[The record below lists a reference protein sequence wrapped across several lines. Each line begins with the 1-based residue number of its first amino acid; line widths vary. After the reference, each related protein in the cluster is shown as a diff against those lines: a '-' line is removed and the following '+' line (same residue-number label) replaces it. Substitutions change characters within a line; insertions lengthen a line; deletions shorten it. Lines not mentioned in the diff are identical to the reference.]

1 MTFRVT
7 TPLRFSQC
15 DPAGIAYYP
24 RYFELLDWAIEDWTA
39 AVLPV
44 SRVAM
49 HRDHGLGL
57 PTVDL
62 QAKFVAISRFGDSL
76 EIAID
81 VAEVGRSSVR
91 FDAAVSCAGEARFA
105 VGYTQVLMALDVPRA
120 VPWPDDWRA
129 ALEAAL

>member
-1 MTFRVT
+1 MTFWT
-7 TPLRFSQC
+7 SHTLRFSQC

-24 RYFELLDWAIEDWTA
+24 RYFELLDWAIEEWTA

-62 QAKFVAISRFGDSL
+62 QARFTAISRFGDRL
-76 EIAID
+76 DVAID
-81 VAEVGRSSVR
+81 VREVGRSSVR
-91 FDAAVSCAGEARFA
+91 FDAAVTCGGEARLA
-105 VGYTQVLMALDVPRA
+105 VGYTQVLMALDDPRA
-120 VPWPDDWRA
+120 VPWPDDWRR
-129 ALEAAL
+129 ALEAA